1 VATKREQT
9 VSARSL
15 LRDVLRKCI
24 LAFLIATGLSLV
36 VTASSLVLPIYTMQI
51 FSKVLMSHS
60 TATLVVLTVI
70 AVIGVVFGA
79 MLRYLRSR
87 IQQIVSTWVAR
98 RISLDTLQSLV
109 LASLQ
114 RRGDP
119 GQALRDI
126 NELRQFISGPSLITL
141 MELVWTPLIWVIVFL
156 LHPAYAMIGLTS
168 VLLFVLVAVI
178 NEWYTRRPISEANES
193 AVLAFNEFGAALRN
207 AEVIE
212 AMGLINN
219 ISRRWRASFERTL
232 TQSTIGNLRLSLINA
247 ITGSLHLIEQICI
260 AAVGMYI
267 VILEQANM
275 ASVIGAMMLMRI
287 AVGPI
292 DQLIKGWRQWINVR
306 DTYARVSA
314 MLDNARDERAEM
326 RMPVPNGTLEVDRV
340 VFMPPGLSRPVLR
353 GVSFKLE
360 PGESV
365 GILGPSGAGKST
377 LARLMVGLWRPTAGA
392 IRLDGNDVYLW
403 SRDSFGQY
411 VGYLP
416 QSVGLFEATIRDN
429 IGRLGEADPAAVVA
443 AAKAANCHDMIGG
456 LPQGY
461 ETEVGDNSYLLTGGQ
476 RQRIALARALFGSP
490 RLLVLDEPDASLD
503 FAGEAALLRAIQE
516 AKANGVIVV
525 VVTHR
530 RVLLDALDKLVV
542 LRDGGIEKFG
552 WRRDILPTLSA
563 PNAAGVA
570 HQSSGVARIG
580 QNKVS

>member
-1 VATKREQT
+1 
-9 VSARSL
+9 
-15 LRDVLRKCI
+15 
-24 LAFLIATGLSLV
+24 
-36 VTASSLVLPIYTMQI
+36 
-51 FSKVLMSHS
+51 
-60 TATLVVLTVI
+60 
-70 AVIGVVFGA
+70 
-79 MLRYLRSR
+79 
-87 IQQIVSTWVAR
+87 
-98 RISLDTLQSLV
+98 
-109 LASLQ
+109 
-114 RRGDP
+114 
-119 GQALRDI
+119 
-126 NELRQFISGPSLITL
+126 
-141 MELVWTPLIWVIVFL
+141 
-156 LHPAYAMIGLTS
+156 
-168 VLLFVLVAVI
+168 
-178 NEWYTRRPISEANES
+178 
-193 AVLAFNEFGAALRN
+193 
-207 AEVIE
+207 
-212 AMGLINN
+212 
-219 ISRRWRASFERTL
+219 
-232 TQSTIGNLRLSLINA
+232 
-247 ITGSLHLIEQICI
+247 
-260 AAVGMYI
+260 
-267 VILEQANM
+267 
-275 ASVIGAMMLMRI
+275 
-287 AVGPI
+287 
-292 DQLIKGWRQWINVR
+292 
-306 DTYARVSA
+306 VSA